1 MAIHIGCFT
10 ELPESYC
17 FWYVYDDQT
26 YKYLHNVGKNTS
38 KDLLWRKYVEEEG
51 RFETKEDAQ
60 KALDRTEQI
69 SHNQPDY
76 FNTIIEDIVKLNKCL
91 QTIKNSEI
99 DNLTEALRNNCSVLE
114 QETRLQQIRIYTH
127 MFSLLELIAEKLK
140 SLN

>member
-1 MAIHIGCFT
+1 MAIHIGCLT
-10 ELPESYC
+10 EPPGSYC

-26 YKYLHNVGKNTS
+26 HKYLHNVGKNTS